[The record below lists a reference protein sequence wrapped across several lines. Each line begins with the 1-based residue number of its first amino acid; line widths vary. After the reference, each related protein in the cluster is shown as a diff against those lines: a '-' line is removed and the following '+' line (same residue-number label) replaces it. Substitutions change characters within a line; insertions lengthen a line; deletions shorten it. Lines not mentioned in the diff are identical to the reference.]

1 MERWVLRFARWRLCV
16 MLFFIRAIRVIR
28 GFLTVAIQGGF
39 VFRDYLGKIIFTVR
53 HPSLSYPLK
62 SDP

>member
-1 MERWVLRFARWRLCV
+1 